1 MSFCCVYARQISN
14 RNFPCGTLDLSLLLA
29 RTPKV
34 DFLGTSANIPEIT
47 LGTSTQ
53 PTYLKDIDIPG
64 DKLQFGD
71 FSLRFIVDE
80 ELENYKESH

>member
-1 MSFCCVYARQISN
+1 MGLQLN
-14 RNFPCGTLDLSLLLA
+14 
-29 RTPKV
+29 
-34 DFLGTSANIPEIT
+34 
-47 LGTSTQ
+47 

-80 ELENYKESH
+80 ELENYRRLTIG